1 MLSAITSVHIVA
13 APLDMRRSFDG
24 LLASARHLGLDPYR
38 GCCVL
43 FLSKSRLILKA
54 VVGDDKGILL
64 LCRRFEGGR
73 LPRLV
78 DDLLEPSVRR
88 ISQAQ
93 LLFLFEGC
101 TFEVRGEAP
110 SWREPSPH

>member
-1 MLSAITSVHIVA
+1 MLSAIRSVHIVST
-13 APLDMRRSFDG
+13 PLDMRRSFDG
-24 LLASARHLGLDPYR
+24 LLAAARHLGLDPYE
-38 GCCVL
+38 GCCVV
-43 FLSKSRLILKA
+43 FLSRSRLVLKA

-73 LPRLV
+73 LPQLV
-78 DDLLEPSVRR
+78 DELLLPAVRR

-101 TFEVRGEAP
+101 NVVVKAEAP
-110 SWREPSPH
+110 SWRPVPGS